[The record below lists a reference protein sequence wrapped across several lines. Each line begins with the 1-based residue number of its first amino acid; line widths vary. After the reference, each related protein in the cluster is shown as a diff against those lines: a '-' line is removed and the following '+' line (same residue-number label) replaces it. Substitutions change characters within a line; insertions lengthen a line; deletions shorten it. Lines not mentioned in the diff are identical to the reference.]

1 MISRRPSVLAA
12 TAIMAATLNGRQQV
26 IDMRGQPI
34 PGLYAGGEA
43 IPDVEMCRLFA
54 IDADRYE
61 LDNGEPLPA
70 IFRKATAPIVLIGV
84 DSASWLKTAAW
95 GFVMP
100 QVSKK
105 TGKPIQP
112 KVVNNAQRRRVVPCA
127 KDKGRPM
134 SLFERWLTLWVALC
148 ILAGLVLGNLLPGAF
163 GVLASLEYASV
174 NLVVAV
180 LIWAMV
186 YPMMI
191 AIDFGSL
198 KAVGQRPKGLIITL
212 VINWL
217 IKPFTMAALAVLF
230 FNHVFAGLIDPERA
244 PEYIAGLILLG
255 AAPCTAMVFV
265 WSQLTR
271 GDPNYTLVQVSV
283 NDLIM
288 VVAFAPIVAFLLG
301 VTDISVPW
309 ETLVLSVVL
318 YIVIPLIAG
327 ALTRRALIARGG
339 VRAVDAFTAWIKPAS
354 VLGLLLTV
362 VLLFGF
368 QGQLILAQ
376 PLLIALIAVPIVIQS
391 YGIFAL
397 GYGAAWVWR
406 VPHKVA
412 APCALI
418 GTSNFFEL
426 AVAVAIGLFGLDSGA
441 ALATVVGV
449 LVEVPVMLSLV
460 AFANRTRARFHRGR
474 R

>member
-1 MISRRPSVLAA
+1 
-12 TAIMAATLNGRQQV
+12 
-26 IDMRGQPI
+26 
-34 PGLYAGGEA
+34 
-43 IPDVEMCRLFA
+43 
-54 IDADRYE
+54 
-61 LDNGEPLPA
+61 
-70 IFRKATAPIVLIGV
+70 
-84 DSASWLKTAAW
+84 
-95 GFVMP
+95 
-100 QVSKK
+100 
-105 TGKPIQP
+105 
-112 KVVNNAQRRRVVPCA
+112 
-127 KDKGRPM
+127 M

-148 ILAGLVLGNLLPGAF
+148 ILAGLLLGNLMPDLFRA
-163 GVLASLEYASV
+163 LASLEYASV
-174 NLVVAV
+174 NLVVAI

-198 KAVGQRPKGLIITL
+198 KDVGRRPKGLVITL

-217 IKPFTMAALAVLF
+217 IKPFTMAALGVLF
-230 FNHVFAGLIDPERA
+230 FNHLFAGLIDPAKA

-265 WSQLTR
+265 WSQLTK

-283 NDLIM
+283 NDLVM

-301 VTDISVPW
+301 VTDINVPW
-309 ETLVLSVVL
+309 ETLILSVVL

-327 ALTRRALIARGG
+327 ALTRRALLLRGG
-339 VRAVDAFTAWIKPAS
+339 EAALSAFTARIKPAS

-368 QGQLILAQ
+368 QGQVIIAE
-376 PLLIALIAVPIVIQS
+376 PLLIALIAVPIIIQS

-397 GYGAAWVWR
+397 GYAWAFAWKL
-406 VPHKVA
+406 PHKVA

-426 AVAVAIGLFGLDSGA
+426 AVAVAIGLFGLNSGA

-449 LVEVPVMLSLV
+449 LVEVPVMLTLV
-460 AFANRTRARFHRGR
+460 AFANRTRDRFPA
-474 R
+474 